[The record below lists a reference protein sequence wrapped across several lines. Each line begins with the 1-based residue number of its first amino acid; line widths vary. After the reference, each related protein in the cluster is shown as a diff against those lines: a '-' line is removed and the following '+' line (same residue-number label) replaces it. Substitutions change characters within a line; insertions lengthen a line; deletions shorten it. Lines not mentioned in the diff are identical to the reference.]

1 MQELALNFLSKVGA
15 VQENTE
21 LMLDKGIIDNL
32 KVIISTL
39 QSPLM
44 TVAIQ
49 FIQVVCINKMQ
60 SA

>member
-49 FIQVVCINKMQ
+49 LIQVVCINKMQ